1 MTLTVSWNHKC
12 DVAPRSYS
20 TLNGV
25 LVPLTL
31 SRTLRS
37 QPLKKQLFVSCCN
50 SALLPQPTLKSR
62 LLLDEVKLDLVEPD
76 HIKPHFTRL
85 KSNRSLRSGHFFGL
99 TIFLDRKINSWR
111 NQNKDVVILI
121 PKPKLMVLKKH
132 YSECNLYTLINYLG
146 QGVKTIPNDITFR
159 QPTEY
164 FQHWV
169 RCDIFLL
176 VFGKITILGTWHYYS
191 FWYQ

>member
-1 MTLTVSWNHKC
+1 MSWNHKC

-37 QPLKKQLFVSCCN
+37 QPLKNQLFFSCSN

-62 LLLDEVKLDLVEPD
+62 LLLEEVKLDLVEPD
-76 HIKPHFTRL
+76 HIKPDLIKPHFTRL

-99 TIFLDRKINSWR
+99 TIFLDRKINSWW

-146 QGVKTIPNDITFR
+146 QGVKTTPKWY
-159 QPTEY
+159 Y
-164 FQHWV
+164 F
-169 RCDIFLL
+169 
-176 VFGKITILGTWHYYS
+176 
-191 FWYQ
+191 

>member
-1 MTLTVSWNHKC
+1 MDCTTTNLTSISPHWTLTLTVSWNHKC

-37 QPLKKQLFVSCCN
+37 QPLKNQLFFSCYN

-76 HIKPHFTRL
+76 HIKPDLIQPHFTRL
-85 KSNRSLRSGHFFGL
+85 KSNRSLRSGHFFVL
-99 TIFLDRKINSWR
+99 TIFLAGKSTADKI
-111 NQNKDVVILI
+111 
-121 PKPKLMVLKKH
+121 
-132 YSECNLYTLINYLG
+132 
-146 QGVKTIPNDITFR
+146 
-159 QPTEY
+159 
-164 FQHWV
+164 
-169 RCDIFLL
+169 
-176 VFGKITILGTWHYYS
+176 KIKMLW
-191 FWYQ
+191 FWYLNPS

>member
-1 MTLTVSWNHKC
+1 MSWNHKC

-20 TLNGV
+20 TLDGV
-25 LVPLTL
+25 LVPLTI
-31 SRTLRS
+31 SRMLRS
-37 QPLKKQLFVSCCN
+37 QPLKKQLFVSCSN

-62 LLLDEVKLDLVEPD
+62 LLLDKVKLDLVEPD

-132 YSECNLYTLINYLG
+132 YSESNLHTLINYLG

-176 VFGKITILGTWHYYS
+176 VFVKLTLWTWYYYS

>member
-1 MTLTVSWNHKC
+1 MLSW
-12 DVAPRSYS
+12 
-20 TLNGV
+20 
-25 LVPLTL
+25 
-31 SRTLRS
+31 TLRS
-37 QPLKKQLFVSCCN
+37 QPLKKQLCVSCCN
-50 SALLPQPTLKSR
+50 SPLLPQPTLKSQ
-62 LLLDEVKLDLVEPD
+62 LLLDLVKPD
-76 HIKPHFTRL
+76 HIKPNFTRL

-99 TIFLDRKINSWR
+99 TIFLDRKINSWL
-111 NQNKDVVILI
+111 NENKDVVILI

-146 QGVKTIPNDITFR
+146 QGVKTIPNDITFSQSTLQIFFGVNFAHYGVR
-159 QPTEY
+159 NTLLLEY